1 MDLFLLIISILFILA
16 GFAGCFLPILPG
28 PPLTLISLVLIKF
41 THYGGNITWLWIGIF
56 TVLVLIATL
65 LEYFIQAISVKNAGG
80 SSAGVIGAAAGVL
93 IGLFFM
99 PFGIILCPLLG
110 AFIGEMIAMS
120 SVKKSL
126 KAAFATFLGFLLGV
140 GIKFIICIWIFV
152 YFIISLW
159 LK

>member
-1 MDLFLLIISILFILA
+1 MDLFLLIISILFVLA

-28 PPLTLISLVLIKF
+28 PPLALVSLVLIKF
-41 THYGGNITWLWIGIF
+41 THYGGDIAWFWIVIF
-56 TVLVLIATL
+56 TVLVLTSTI
-65 LEYFIQAISVKNAGG
+65 LEYFIQVLSVKKSGA
-80 SSAGVIGAAAGVL
+80 SRVGVIGAALGVVV
-93 IGLFFM
+93 GFFFM

-126 KAAFATFLGFLLGV
+126 KSALATFCGFLLGV

-152 YFIISLW
+152 YFIISLR